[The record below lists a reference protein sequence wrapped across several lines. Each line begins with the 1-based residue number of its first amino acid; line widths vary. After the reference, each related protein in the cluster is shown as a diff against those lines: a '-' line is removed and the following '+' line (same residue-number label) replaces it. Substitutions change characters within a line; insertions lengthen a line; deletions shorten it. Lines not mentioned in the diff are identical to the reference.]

1 MFPIYD
7 IVRIRMNSPNK
18 HSFRTV
24 YTLPN
29 DAMIAYRYI
38 GGGNPATR
46 VSFGTTTIASGGRTS
61 DGSGSFFFCHAP
73 AGSVIQRYEGSG
85 GGTGSDEVVI
95 YLLSNQSKAQVIST
109 NGSGV

>member
-38 GGGNPATR
+38 GGGNPTIN
-46 VSFGTTTIASGGRTS
+46 VVFGSTLIAAGGRS
-61 DGSGSFFFCHAP
+61 NGSFFFCHAP
-73 AGSVIQRYEGSG
+73 AGSVIRRAEGSG
-85 GGTGSDEVVI
+85 GGTGSDEVTI